1 MVSDFRDRLQRSLG
15 SAYALERELTG
26 AGMSRV
32 FVAEELALRRKVVVK
47 VLPPDSAA
55 HISTV
60 RFKRE
65 ISLAAQLQHPHI
77 VPLLTA
83 GDADGLPFYT
93 MPYVRGESLRARLA
107 GGELP
112 LGEAVRVLRQ
122 ISSALAFAHEAG
134 VVHRDIKPDNV
145 LIAGDA
151 AMVTDFGVA
160 KALSAATSGGESE
173 VTSLGMALGTPAY
186 MSPEQA
192 SADPNVDHRADI
204 YAWGVLAYELLTGTT
219 PFAGR
224 TQQAMLAAHTTEP
237 PQPIG
242 LRRPAIPAPLARLV
256 MRCLEKRPADR
267 PQHAREIVQSL
278 DEISTPMT
286 GVAPATRVE
295 SQDRRRRS
303 LIFAAIAVVILGGVA
318 IAARIARQPEVTPL
332 ASAAVLPLEVAG
344 GDTAML
350 YLAEGLS
357 DGLSAELLRRGVR
370 VAPRTSTYA
379 LRDKVRDPRDIAS
392 ALGVASVFVGRVRP
406 RGSRIHVTYDLVG
419 SDGSALTQGALERDA
434 GDAIAIQDE
443 ILQDLLRVLRPNARA
458 AANGPASNERPV
470 KPEAYDL
477 YLRAVH
483 HRNKFTKEGIEKG
496 IDLFKRAIAIDST
509 FAPAYAEMAWA
520 YMALADAF
528 YPPRVVVPPAQ
539 AALRNALS
547 LDDSLS
553 AAHRN
558 LAALYQQ
565 YLFDWDGTTREA
577 NRALTLNPG
586 DGEAYLWR
594 AASKLTRGEHAGVAD
609 DVASAIRIDPLSPF
623 INMSTIWFYTVL
635 GQPDSAIARYH
646 RMLELDPEFFYL
658 DSWVSQAFRMK
669 GRLDSALASGQ
680 VASRKLGHPSAELII
695 TLVALGRRDDAL
707 RELRELERFG
717 ERSYVPPEL
726 LARAELA
733 VGDNTKALDYLEKGP
748 DAQSAMVQMIPW
760 YPEFRSL
767 LGNPRFERYLRRVH
781 LADAMHRPQ

>member
-1 MVSDFRDRLQRSLG
+1 VSDFRDQLQASLG
-15 SAYALERELTG
+15 SAYTLERELTG

-32 FVAEELALRRKVVVK
+32 FVADEQALGRKVVVK
-47 VLPPDSAA
+47 VLPPDSVA
-55 HISTV
+55 HISTA

-93 MPYVRGESLRARLA
+93 MPYVRGESLRVRLTS
-107 GGELP
+107 GELP

-122 ISSALAFAHEAG
+122 IASALAFAHDAG

-145 LIAGDA
+145 LISGDA

-160 KALSAATSGGESE
+160 KALSAATSGGESG

-192 SADPNVDHRADI
+192 SADPSVDHRSDI

-237 PQPIG
+237 PQPID

-278 DEISTPMT
+278 DEITTPMT
-286 GVAPATRVE
+286 GVMPAKTAE
-295 SQDRRRRS
+295 SRRRRSRS
-303 LIFAAIAVVILGGVA
+303 LIFAAIAVVVLAGAA
-318 IAARIARQPEVTPL
+318 IAARIAREPEKAALV
-332 ASAAVLPLEVAG
+332 SAAVLPLEVAG

-357 DGLSAELLRRGVR
+357 DGVSAELLRRGVR

-379 LRDKVRDPRDIAS
+379 LRDKVRDPKDVAS

-406 RGSRIHVTYDLVG
+406 RGSRIRVTYDLVG
-419 SDGSALTQGALERDA
+419 SDGTALTQGALERDA

-443 ILQDLLRVLRPNARA
+443 ILQDLLRVLRPGGRLAADPSTVHQRA
-458 AANGPASNERPV
+458 VNPQ
-470 KPEAYDL
+470 AYDL

-483 HRNKFTKEGIEKG
+483 HRNTFTKEGIEKG

-509 FAPAYAEMAWA
+509 FASAYAEMAWA
-520 YMALADAF
+520 YMALADAY

-539 AALRNALS
+539 AALRKALS
-547 LDDSLS
+547 LDDSLA

-565 YLFDWDGTTREA
+565 YLFDWDGTRREA
-577 NRALTLNPG
+577 NRALALNPS
-586 DGEAYLWR
+586 DGEAYLWL
-594 AASKLTRGEHAGVAD
+594 AASKLTHGERAGVAE
-609 DVASAIRIDPLSPF
+609 DVAASIRLDPLSPF
-623 INMSTIWFYTVL
+623 ISLSAIWFYTVL
-635 GQPDSAIARYH
+635 GHPDSAIARYH

-669 GRLDSALASGQ
+669 GRLDSALAAGQ
-680 VASRKLGHPSAELII
+680 AASRKLGHASPELII
-695 TLVALGRRDDAL
+695 TLVALGRREEARRQL
-707 RELRELERFG
+707 AELEAFS

-733 VGDNTKALDYLEKGP
+733 LGDTTKALANLEKGP
-748 DAQSAMVQMIPW
+748 DAQSAMVQMVTW
-760 YPEFRSL
+760 YPEFREL
-767 LGNPRFERYLRRVH
+767 LGNPRFDRYLRRVN
-781 LADAMHRPQ
+781 LYDAMRRLR